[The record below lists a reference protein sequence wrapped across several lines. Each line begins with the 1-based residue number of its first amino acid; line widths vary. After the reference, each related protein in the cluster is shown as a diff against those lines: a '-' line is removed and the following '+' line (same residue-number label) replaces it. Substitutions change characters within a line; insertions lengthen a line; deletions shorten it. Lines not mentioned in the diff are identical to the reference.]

1 MPRSETGRI
10 EVPMRSA
17 RGFTLIEVLV
27 VLAIAATLTT
37 LVVLRFGTWQDPDD
51 PQRILERLAARI
63 DHQCEQA
70 LFQSRPRGLRL
81 TARGYD
87 VWQGGPDGWQ
97 PLPQQGPDQAQ
108 SIPRS
113 LEFALELGGYP
124 VDLPDPGAGPDSAR
138 ESGESGSISPQ
149 LICQPLGELT
159 PFRLTLTEAQ
169 GEPWTLEGD
178 ASGRLTLPQDRP

>member
-1 MPRSETGRI
+1 
-10 EVPMRSA
+10 MRPA

-37 LVVLRFGTWQDPDD
+37 LVVLRLGTWQAPDD

-63 DHQCEQA
+63 NHQCEQA
-70 LFQSRPRGLRL
+70 LFQSRPRGLRFM
-81 TARGYD
+81 AHGYD
-87 VWQGGPDGWQ
+87 AWQGGPDGWQ
-97 PLPQQGPDQAQ
+97 PLSQQGPDQAQ

-124 VDLPDPGAGPDSAR
+124 VELPDPDPNPNLNPDPDPIR
-138 ESGESGSISPQ
+138 ERGESRPIRPQ
-149 LICQPLGELT
+149 VICQPLGELT

-169 GEPWTLEGD
+169 GEPLILEGD

>member
-1 MPRSETGRI
+1 
-10 EVPMRSA
+10 MRPA

-37 LVVLRFGTWQDPDD
+37 RVVVRFGTWQDPDD

-63 DHQCEQA
+63 SHQCEQA

-87 VWQGGPDGWQ
+87 AWQGGPDGWQ

-124 VDLPDPGAGPDSAR
+124 VDLPDPGLYPSANPDPDSTR
-138 ESGESGSISPQ
+138 ERGEPEPIRPQ